1 MSTINVNLWELTD
14 TELIGALNYEIWKF
28 GPTGNRPVS
37 SWDERIEMHNEPVS
51 RLYLENGCYENE
63 PAKIIGLF
71 EKEANKRGI
80 KRVPIDELKEVVF
93 PYGVLSVEIVNN
105 NGVRYAEL
113 KGYAIFCIRTMY
125 DGSFQK
131 FYCMSDE

>member
-1 MSTINVNLWELTD
+1 MIRINLCELTD
-14 TELIGALNYEIWKF
+14 AELSGVLNYEIWKF

-37 SWDERIEMHNEPVS
+37 SWEERIEMHGEPLS

-93 PYGVLSVEIVNN
+93 PYGNLSVEILNKTM
-105 NGVRYAEL
+105 GGGRYAEL
-113 KGYAIFCIRTMY
+113 KGYIVCSIGTMY

-131 FYCMSDE
+131 FYCPSKS

>member
-37 SWDERIEMHNEPVS
+37 SWDERIEMHGEPVS

-71 EKEANKRGI
+71 EKKYEETIGKSYVSFEDFFNRFFS
-80 KRVPIDELKEVVF
+80 F
-93 PYGVLSVEIVNN
+93 PYTRNTVTSNLS
-105 NGVRYAEL
+105 L
-113 KGYAIFCIRTMY
+113 T
-125 DGSFQK
+125 
-131 FYCMSDE
+131 